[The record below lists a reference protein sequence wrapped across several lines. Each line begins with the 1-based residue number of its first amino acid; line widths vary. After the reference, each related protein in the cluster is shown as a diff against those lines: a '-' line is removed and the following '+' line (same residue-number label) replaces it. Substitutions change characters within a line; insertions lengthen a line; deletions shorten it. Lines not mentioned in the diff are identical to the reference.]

1 MHSFFFRFQ
10 HGRISPCRV
19 RGLPPRPRL
28 SCWPL
33 RAARGGPQRHHRR
46 SKLAAC
52 SDAWLVRANRAARRR
67 LEGGRRGRGV
77 GADTNT
83 PPAGWWAGAAG
94 VLPPRLFFFF
104 VFCICAARLLSQRG
118 LPTDTLPP
126 SGSQSHLPNSA
137 PRLIAQAASARCGP
151 HIFFEYPHFHDHGQP
166 DDAHPAR
173 MRQPLSTHSA
183 PQKHRTKTVAG
194 WPATRPTAA
203 PGRYQGPRLSGG
215 SVHRSWGWRRCAGL
229 CRVQHIRTV
238 LHVQYIVPIRSTR
251 HKHVKKKAHVPCTR
265 EISDND

>member
-1 MHSFFFRFQ
+1 MDVFLLVACAYRPPPLSSVMLAATAGSTWGTAAAPPPVQAGSLFRCVARTSKQGCTAAAGGGKTGAGGRCRHKHTTCWVVGGCCRRAAPPSFFVF
-10 HGRISPCRV
+10 C
-19 RGLPPRPRL
+19 
-28 SCWPL
+28 
-33 RAARGGPQRHHRR
+33 
-46 SKLAAC
+46 
-52 SDAWLVRANRAARRR
+52 
-67 LEGGRRGRGV
+67 
-77 GADTNT
+77 
-83 PPAGWWAGAAG
+83 
-94 VLPPRLFFFF
+94 
-104 VFCICAARLLSQRG
+104 FCICAARLLSQRG

-151 HIFFEYPHFHDHGQP
+151 HIFFEYPPFHDHGQP
-166 DDAHPAR
+166 DDAQPAR

-229 CRVQHIRTV
+229 CTVQHIRTV

-251 HKHVKKKAHVPCTR
+251 HKHVKKKPTYHALVRFLIMIKDYVET
-265 EISDND
+265 